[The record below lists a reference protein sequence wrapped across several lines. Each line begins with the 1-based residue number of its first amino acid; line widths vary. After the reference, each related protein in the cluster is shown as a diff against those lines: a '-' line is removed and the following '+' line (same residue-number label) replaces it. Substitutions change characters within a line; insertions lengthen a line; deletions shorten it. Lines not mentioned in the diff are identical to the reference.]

1 MFNDCL
7 AKLPCW
13 WKLVNRNSLS
23 VPPGNLGGTTA
34 IRLGASEP
42 KKVDNTAGRCFMSLS
57 LVYNG
62 TQLGLKVNLSGGHS
76 VSRPSSW
83 RIGSQWSVMICGG
96 PASQAVAYGVNRLEE
111 LMSSLDGVVPVSNP
125 RRLHLTL

>member
-7 AKLPCW
+7 TKLPCR

-23 VPPGNLGGTTA
+23 IPPWNSGGTTA
-34 IRLGASEP
+34 VRLGAPEP
-42 KKVDNTAGRCFMSLS
+42 EKVDNAADRCFVRLS

-62 TQLGLKVNLSGGHS
+62 TQPGIEVKLSGGHS
-76 VSRPSSW
+76 LRRPSSW
-83 RIGSQWSVMICGG
+83 RIDNQWSVMISSG
-96 PASQAVAYGVNRLEE
+96 PVSQAVAHGVNHLEE
-111 LMSSLDGVVPVSNP
+111 LVSSLDGVVPVSNP

>member
-1 MFNDCL
+1 MLNDCL
-7 AKLPCW
+7 VRHPHR

-23 VPPGNLGGTTA
+23 VQPWNSGGTTT
-34 IRLGASEP
+34 IRLGAPEP
-42 KKVDNTAGRCFMSLS
+42 QKADNTTGRCFMRLS

-62 TQLGLKVNLSGGHS
+62 TQSGLDVNFSGGHS
-76 VSRPSSW
+76 VRRPSSW
-83 RIGSQWSVMICGG
+83 RIGNQRSVMISDGSV
-96 PASQAVAYGVNRLEE
+96 SQTVARGVNRLEE

>member
-7 AKLPCW
+7 AKLPCR

-23 VPPGNLGGTTA
+23 VLPWNLVGTTA
-34 IRLGASEP
+34 TRSGAPEP
-42 KKVDNTAGRCFMSLS
+42 EKADNATGRCFVRLS

-62 TQLGLKVNLSGGHS
+62 TQSGLEVNLSGGHS
-76 VSRPSSW
+76 ASRPASW
-83 RIGSQWSVMICGG
+83 RIGSQWSVMISGG
-96 PASQAVAYGVNRLEE
+96 PFSQAAAHGVNRLEE
-111 LMSSLDGVVPVSNP
+111 LMSSLDRVVPVSNP

>member
-7 AKLPCW
+7 AKLPCR
-13 WKLVNRNSLS
+13 WKLVNGNSLS
-23 VPPGNLGGTTA
+23 VLPGNWGRTTT
-34 IRLGASEP
+34 IRLGAPEP
-42 KKVDNTAGRCFMSLS
+42 EKADNTAGRCFVRLS

-62 TQLGLKVNLSGGHS
+62 TQPGLEVNLSGRHS
-76 VSRPSSW
+76 VRRPSSW
-83 RIGSQWSVMICGG
+83 RIGNQCSVMISGG
-96 PASQAVAYGVNRLEE
+96 SVSQAMARGVNHLEE